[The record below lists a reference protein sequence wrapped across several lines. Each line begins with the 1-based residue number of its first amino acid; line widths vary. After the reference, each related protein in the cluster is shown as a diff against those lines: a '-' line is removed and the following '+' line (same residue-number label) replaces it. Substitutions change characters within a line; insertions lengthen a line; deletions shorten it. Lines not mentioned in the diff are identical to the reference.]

1 MTWMR
6 QLFFRRRLYDDLSVE
21 IQEHLEEK
29 IAEFVQTGM
38 SRDDAMAAARREF
51 GNYALLEERGREVW
65 QWRILET
72 VFRDIRLAFRHLRR
86 NPGFTLTV
94 VITLALAI
102 GANAAVFSIVD
113 ALLLRP
119 LPYPHPERLAAVA
132 RNVRVTTPS
141 GQVVDETENG
151 QDGET
156 WELIRDHVTAAR
168 FAAEYHESDGVN
180 LEANHQVRYVQ
191 DHRVSAAYFSVLGI
205 KPLLGRSFT
214 REEDTPHGP
223 NAVILSYDLWRSLFA
238 SDRNILGTAIRL
250 KGEPYTVVGVMPPNI
265 QTTAVADLWTPVRPW
280 RGGEGGGPNYH
291 FMLRLRD
298 GSSWAELNTQLQAVA
313 PMKKRLNNDGTTARL
328 FSRPLQQDLADEK
341 RGPALMLMMSV
352 ALILLIACINIAG
365 LMLVRV
371 QRRKD
376 EVATRLALGATRASI
391 VQQIVMEPLLLTLL
405 GAAAGVALAYLA
417 LGPFISLFPADMLPV
432 TRIAIDVR
440 VLLFSALCAA
450 ISALFMSLFPAFAT
464 RHMAIR
470 PSLSSRI
477 SETGPHSSRT
487 RYIFIASEVCLTLV
501 LLAGAGVLVRTLVF
515 LETLPPGFDP
525 SNVAVAKAS
534 LDDARFRDPADFRA
548 LLDRSL
554 TAIRRIPGVETA
566 AVGLGVPYERGLNNG
581 FKIADGPNAGLQAA
595 SSQSYV
601 TPDYF
606 FAFRIPVLAGRSF
619 NDDDTADSARVAII
633 NASFARKFF
642 RSMEVIG
649 RHMNLSN
656 GLCTVVA
663 VVGDVTKEPGINVT
677 APLSTEP
684 MIYVP
689 ATQVSGPF
697 LTLVHT
703 WFQPSWIIR
712 TRGPIS
718 GLNQQIRKAL
728 EEAAPGLPFS
738 AFQQMSDLQAKA
750 LAQQRLEVMLL
761 TALAGLALLLS
772 LIGVYGLVSNLV
784 GQRRR
789 EIGIRMA
796 LGCTLVQ
803 AMTEVGRSGVIA
815 VSLGL
820 AAGLAASSL
829 ALHMMKS
836 QLFGVRS
843 ADPATVI
850 AACLLLLV
858 AACVASFLPT
868 LRIARINPASTLRA
882 E

>member
-6 QLFFRRRLYDDLSVE
+6 QLFSRHRLYDDLSAE

-29 IAEFVQTGM
+29 AAEFAQTGM
-38 SRDDAMAAARREF
+38 SREEAMAAARREF
-51 GNYALLEERGREVW
+51 GNHALLEERGREVW
-65 QWRILET
+65 QWRWLEQIL
-72 VFRDIRLAFRHLRR
+72 RDIRLALRHLRR
-86 NPGFTLTV
+86 HPGFTFTV
-94 VITLALAI
+94 VLTLALAI
-102 GANAAVFSIVD
+102 GANTAVFSMVD

-119 LPYPHPERLAAVA
+119 LPYPEPQRLAAVV
-132 RNVRVTTPS
+132 RNVHGTTPS

-156 WELIRDHVTAAR
+156 WELIRDHVPAAR
-168 FAAEYHESDGVN
+168 FAAEYHGADGVN
-180 LEANHQVRYVQ
+180 LEANHQVRYVL
-191 DHRVSAAYFSVLGI
+191 DHRVSAAYFDVLGI

-214 REEDTPHGP
+214 QEEDTPHGP
-223 NAVILSYDLWRSLFA
+223 NAVILSYQLWRSLFS
-238 SDRNILGTAIRL
+238 SDRNILGSAIRL
-250 KGEPYTVVGVMPPNI
+250 KGEPYTVVGVMPPGI

-291 FMLRLRD
+291 FILRLRN
-298 GSSWAELNTQLQAVA
+298 GTSWAQLNAQLKSVRPRSFDRFFKGAAAQLLA
-313 PMKKRLNNDGTTARL
+313 
-328 FSRPLQQDLADEK
+328 RPLQQDLADEK
-341 RGPALMLMMSV
+341 RGPALMLMTSV

-371 QRRKD
+371 QRRND

-391 VQQIVMEPLLLTLL
+391 VQQIVMEPLLLTVV
-405 GAAAGVALAYLA
+405 GAAAGVLLAYLA

-432 TRIAIDVR
+432 TRIAIDFR
-440 VLLFSALCAA
+440 VLLFTGLCAA
-450 ISALFMSLFPAFAT
+450 ASGLFMGLFPAFAT

-477 SETGPHSSRT
+477 SEAGPHSSRT
-487 RYIFIASEVCLTLV
+487 RHIFIASEVCLTLV
-501 LLAGAGVLVRTLVF
+501 LLAGAGVLVRTLVY

-554 TAIRRIPGVETA
+554 AAIRRIPGVETA

-581 FKIADGPNAGLQAA
+581 FRIADGPTAGLRRG
-595 SSQSYV
+595 SSMAYV

-606 FAFRIPVLAGRSF
+606 LAFRIPILAGRPLTE
-619 NDDDTADSARVAII
+619 DDTAESARVAIV

-642 RSMEVIG
+642 RSMDVIG
-649 RHMNLSN
+649 RHIDLDESCAIV
-656 GLCTVVA
+656 G
-663 VVGDVTKEPGINVT
+663 VVGDVTKEPGMSVS
-677 APLSTEP
+677 APLATEP
-684 MIYVP
+684 MIYIP

-697 LTLVHT
+697 LSLVHT
-703 WFQPSWIIR
+703 WFQPSWIVR

-718 GLNQQIRKAL
+718 GLNEQIRKAL

-738 AFQQMSDLQAKA
+738 AFQQMSDLQTKA
-750 LAQQRLEVMLL
+750 LAQQHLEVMLL
-761 TALAGLALLLS
+761 TTLAGLALLLS

-784 GQRRR
+784 AQRRR

-803 AMTEVGRSGVIA
+803 AMKEVGRSGVTA
-815 VSLGL
+815 VSFGL
-820 AAGLAASSL
+820 AAGLGASGF
-829 ALHMMKS
+829 ALRLMKS

-843 ADPATVI
+843 ADPATMI